1 LSFDEFDITDLW
13 KIYEKSIMIGKK
25 YSTLES
31 LQKAEDDLKL
41 SSSLFFN
48 LKIPMLILF
57 VKLVDCQ
64 EIKSSIQNSK
74 QISYQN
80 IFDSLCEIIDEDS
93 TNIVIDQTS
102 SKNELH
108 IKSFLKKVAEKILNN
123 GLLVFFP
130 SEKERKEC
138 FLYMVEKNTSALDAK
153 GSTMNLENSY
163 MTKSDMS
170 LKRPSTKLLFEA
182 FCNLFCS
189 NKSNLIQHLNKS
201 SKMFDDSND
210 CKKMINLIEQ
220 IMNLSFVLNENSS
233 KEQLE
238 NTSDQQDN
246 LISALNNLIISMQSF
261 LFYTI
266 KEQLSKLDK
275 TNSKIEINIK
285 NFVIEYTLLLM
296 KKSTQI
302 LHKFSSTSSEA
313 FDDKKFRKFYNLS
326 MFYNFVLWLIEIF
339 NKLDLVTCTNLVET
353 LIDFYK
359 EIEEII
365 QKAYKNDKHEETEK
379 VLKTWTFNSKTKS
392 SMSDVSI
399 DYNYPLANRF
409 IIEFDSSSNLLNS
422 DPVSE

>member
-31 LQKAEDDLKL
+31 LQKADDDQKL

-93 TNIVIDQTS
+93 TNAVIGQTS
-102 SKNELH
+102 PKSELH
-108 IKSFLKKVAEKILNN
+108 VKSFLKKVAEKILNN

-138 FLYMVEKNTSALDAK
+138 FLYMVEKNTSVLDAK

-246 LISALNNLIISMQSF
+246 LISALNNLLISMQSF

-302 LHKFSSTSSEA
+302 INKFSTTSSDT
-313 FDDKKFRKFYNLS
+313 FDDKKFRKSYNLS

-409 IIEFDSSSNLLNS
+409 IIEFDASSNLINS